1 MKRAGIDVDLLDE
14 PDDDSHC
21 RDAQEVANEMITHD
35 EAYTGI
41 EPTYAPSQH
50 STEQDITHPRPF
62 LLHSSTHTEIT
73 IPAAS
78 KADLKAKAR
87 EAAAEFV
94 RYRVFVLDAS
104 EEEMREEMPHLMM
117 RMYCEGE
124 GAGVGGR
131 SSHAPVEADLA
142 WKENNGTA
150 KRSYDASSAG
160 TEPGHGFAAADSG
173 AHTDRSD
180 GHIVEL
186 GVIEEED
193 RRRRLKVEES
203 RVGMDV
209 DVTDVMGAGMD
220 LDLPPQTHG
229 QTKEEEED
237 LDEVLHSIPNTVE
250 FTLREKEEMRNL
262 TKASEIIS
270 LYPESVY
277 SASSSTTVTSS
288 THLVGQSHLDSHP
301 FFTSPLAKKGPA
313 VENDHATISTINARF
328 DSRVGQVYLGNS
340 GDVPLAPDL
349 PSQFRH
355 AASVPRDVEEEVSA
369 KCSLKTLTRHLRGV
383 EGLEKEYGVDD
394 EEEEEDVDSE
404 EILPHVDPFNYTG
417 TNDPAKGF
425 GFDICIECHDLAPFP
440 NAAHLRA
447 AEEHLG
453 MLDALWREKWE
464 AAWYAKEE
472 HRMREAQSEF
482 TVNDATSNS
491 PRMVLPP
498 PAPPRPPPHA
508 NAVIHLPFPSS
519 PPNTQTTMVALL
531 PVIRFLEKWI
541 RPVPPASTA
550 TTPNTPPDLN
560 NLITVRTVGA
570 KKNMT
575 GAPVSSSGPPTK
587 SPANSGNSGTRR
599 WSSVSSLLPLFPS
612 FSGVGG
618 GGSNKDQQPQQQPQS
633 QQTSSVV
640 GGANLNAT
648 HPPSTPSP
656 NAPPPSHPSPRT
668 RSLTSPA
675 VQYPHAHMHRPPVPV
690 QARTRPL
697 KVLMYSSD
705 GYTESSVP
713 ALCLLMVIKGLGLP
727 EAYLELQIGKKRS
740 FFVYQT
746 DLGILK
752 RVEGRLREE
761 REREKE
767 REKERER
774 ERMAVSGAYSNALS
788 SGNINA
794 NGKRTAMSPPSS
806 GFASATRAASGV
818 YWSGSSN
825 SNASSGATK
834 LPSGNSG
841 SYMGRPAAKSISFAR
856 PPPSSSPPLPP
867 PAGAS
872 HSSDIFRGSE
882 SLPSQTSMPPH
893 SPNFSTS
900 DHFAPDFTPQQVSG
914 NNTAPL
920 FKGRPRAITSPLLP
934 SLFGG
939 DHQSWFND
947 PRFDGSF
954 PSQVLPFLYLGNLF
968 VSYFVLV
975 IGAFVDFSLY
985 SNHASNV
992 YMLHALGIT
1001 HVVSVGECALVPPP
1015 HHMVPHAGGMGVY
1028 TAPSSGTHHISGRG
1042 FSSHGS
1048 LWIEEREGRIKV
1060 MDIKGVCD
1068 DGIDTLEPQLEPI
1081 CDWIDKARQEG
1092 GHVLVHCRVGVSRS
1106 ATVTVSL
1113 FSWSLCSSHRSDPC
1127 TVDCLRDE
1135 APQCTPR

>member
-14 PDDDSHC
+14 PDDDDNQC
-21 RDAQEVANEMITHD
+21 RDAREVANEMITHD
-35 EAYTGI
+35 EAYSGI
-41 EPTYAPSQH
+41 EPNHAPSHH
-50 STEQDITHPRPF
+50 STEEDNTHLRPF
-62 LLHSSTHTEIT
+62 LLNSSTHTEIT

-94 RYRVFVLDAS
+94 QYRVFVLDAS
-104 EEEMREEMPHLMM
+104 EDEMREEMPHLMM

-131 SSHAPVEADLA
+131 NSHAPMQGDLA

-150 KRSYDASSAG
+150 KRSYDASAG
-160 TEPGHGFAAADSG
+160 TEPGHGFAAADPG

-193 RRRRLKVEES
+193 RRRRLKAEE
-203 RVGMDV
+203 RKLGMDV
-209 DVTDVMGAGMD
+209 DPIDGMGADMD
-220 LDLPPQTHG
+220 LDLPSQAHG
-229 QTKEEEED
+229 QKEEEGEKD
-237 LDEVLHSIPNTVE
+237 LDEVMHSIPNTVE

-277 SASSSTTVTSS
+277 LASSSTTVTS
-288 THLVGQSHLDSHP
+288 
-301 FFTSPLAKKGPA
+301 
-313 VENDHATISTINARF
+313 INARL
-328 DSRVGQVYLGNS
+328 DPRVGQVYLGNS
-340 GDVPLAPDL
+340 GDVPLAPDS

-355 AASVPRDVEEEVSA
+355 AASVPRDVEEEGSA
-369 KCSLKTLTRHLRGV
+369 KCSLRTLTRHLRGV

-394 EEEEEDVDSE
+394 EEEDVDSQQN
-404 EILPHVDPFNYTG
+404 LPHDDPFDYAG
-417 TNDPAKGF
+417 TNDPTKGF

-464 AAWYAKEE
+464 AAWYAREE
-472 HRMREAQSEF
+472 HRTREAQSEL
-482 TVNDATSNS
+482 TVNDASSNS
-491 PRMVLPP
+491 RRIIHPP
-498 PAPPRPPPHA
+498 PVPPRPPPHA

-519 PPNTQTTMVALL
+519 PPNSQTTMVALL

-541 RPVPPASTA
+541 RPVPPASKA
-550 TTPNTPPDLN
+550 TMSNTPPDLN
-560 NLITVRTVGA
+560 KPIPVRTVGA

-575 GAPVSSSGPPTK
+575 GAPVSGPPTK
-587 SPANSGNSGTRR
+587 SPTNSGNSGSRR

-618 GGSNKDQQPQQQPQS
+618 GGSNKDPQPQHHPQL
-633 QQTSSVV
+633 QQTSSIV
-640 GGANLNAT
+640 GGAMVNAT
-648 HPPSTPSP
+648 HLPPPSP

-675 VQYPHAHMHRPPVPV
+675 VQYPHAHMHQPPVPV

-761 REREKE
+761 REREIE
-767 REKERER
+767 REKDRER
-774 ERMAVSGAYSNALS
+774 ERIAVSGAYSDALS

-806 GFASATRAASGV
+806 GLASATRAASGV
-818 YWSGSSN
+818 YWSGSS
-825 SNASSGATK
+825 ASSGATK

-856 PPPSSSPPLPP
+856 PPPASSPLPP
-867 PAGAS
+867 PAGTS
-872 HSSDIFRGSE
+872 HLSDIFRGSE
-882 SLPSQTSMPPH
+882 SLPSQTTMPPH
-893 SPNFSTS
+893 SPTYSTA
-900 DHFAPDFTPQQVSG
+900 DHTVTNVTPQQVSG
-914 NNTAPL
+914 NNTAAL
-920 FKGRPRAITSPLLP
+920 FKGRPRACTSPLLP

-939 DHQSWFND
+939 DHHSWFND

-968 VSYFVLV
+968 VSFFVSV
-975 IGAFVDFSLY
+975 IGK
-985 SNHASNV
+985 
-992 YMLHALGIT
+992 I
-1001 HVVSVGECALVPPP
+1001 
-1015 HHMVPHAGGMGVY
+1015 
-1028 TAPSSGTHHISGRG
+1028 
-1042 FSSHGS
+1042 
-1048 LWIEEREGRIKV
+1048 
-1060 MDIKGVCD
+1060 
-1068 DGIDTLEPQLEPI
+1068 
-1081 CDWIDKARQEG
+1081 
-1092 GHVLVHCRVGVSRS
+1092 
-1106 ATVTVSL
+1106 
-1113 FSWSLCSSHRSDPC
+1113 
-1127 TVDCLRDE
+1127 
-1135 APQCTPR
+1135 